1 MEIPLK
7 EIHKKCSLRHKEITE
22 KLGFDWRIYGS
33 WERSERTMNL
43 EQSYNCAVVL
53 GCSIGAIADRPL
65 SDPSGF
71 SDPRE
76 AELHRCYRSCDRDR
90 LDRLLDTARDFA
102 GMSRDVTERDVPLT
116 EGGEVA

>member
-22 KLGFDWRIYGS
+22 KLGFDWRTFGS
-33 WERSERTMNL
+33 WERGERTMNL
-43 EQSYNCAVVL
+43 EQAYNCAVVL
-53 GCSIGAIADRPL
+53 GCSIDEIAGRPL
-65 SDPSGF
+65 RDPSEF

-90 LDRLLDTARDFA
+90 QDRLLDTARDFA
-102 GMSRDVTERDVPLT
+102 SMSGVFPNLLYLRRREAR
-116 EGGEVA
+116 